1 MRLAWVREGGG
12 SGSGHSKDESQSANS
27 DMQAYH
33 ISACTLNQLKFNA
46 GGPPKWWQKIQS
58 QLIEGLSLGVVQ
70 RSLSLLWNQCIK
82 EPPLGLWSLV
92 YTENH

>member
-1 MRLAWVREGGG
+1 MILAWVRGGG
-12 SGSGHSKDESQSANS
+12 VSGSGHSKDESQSANS

-46 GGPPKWWQKIQS
+46 GAPPKWWQKIQS
-58 QLIEGLSLGVVQ
+58 QLIEGFFLGVVQ